1 MACPV
6 VAVLL
11 TETAAVLTLAKVVD
25 AALVVE
31 AAGAIVC
38 MFPGCDVMAV
48 VKAHV
53 VNRVATVQAGE
64 VVAGIPAFVVRRV
77 VSVQAGDMIA
87 AVQAGG
93 GLTAV
98 CVVVKRVAAVQA
110 GCMTAAC
117 VVASTGLELTVSIAL
132 CAIDAV
138 AEVVLLLIATVEH
151 GSWGLGSGFLVTSTA
166 WESWPLW
173 WKGRL
178 LSSPALFP
186 CSLL

>member
-53 VNRVATVQAGE
+53 VNRVATVQVGE

-77 VSVQAGDMIA
+77 VSVQAGGMIA
-87 AVQAGG
+87 VVQAGG
-93 GLTAV
+93 
-98 CVVVKRVAAVQA
+98 R
-110 GCMTAAC
+110 
-117 VVASTGLELTVSIAL
+117 EL
-132 CAIDAV
+132 
-138 AEVVLLLIATVEH
+138 
-151 GSWGLGSGFLVTSTA
+151 
-166 WESWPLW
+166 
-173 WKGRL
+173 
-178 LSSPALFP
+178 
-186 CSLL
+186 